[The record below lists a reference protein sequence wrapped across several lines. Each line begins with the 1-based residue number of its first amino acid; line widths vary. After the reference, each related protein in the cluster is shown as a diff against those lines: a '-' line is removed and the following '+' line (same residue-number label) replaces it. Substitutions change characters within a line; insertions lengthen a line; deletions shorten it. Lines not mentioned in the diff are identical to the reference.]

1 MKLDTRQI
9 VVFQLHDQ
17 RYALDLEV
25 VERLV
30 RIVEITSLPKAPDI
44 VLGMIDVAGRVI
56 AVVDVRR
63 RFGLPARGTTLSDQ
77 IIIARTSKRSVGLV
91 VESTLGIREVSAFN
105 LIGAEEILP
114 KIEYIKGVVRLSDGV
129 VLIHDLES
137 FLSLEEERAMED
149 SMPRA

>member
-56 AVVDVRR
+56 PVVDIRR

-114 KIEYIKGVVRLSDGV
+114 KIEYIKGVVRLSDGI

>member
-1 MKLDTRQI
+1 MKLDTQQI
-9 VVFQLHDQ
+9 VVFQLHNQ

-30 RIVEITSLPKAPDI
+30 RIVEITSIPKAPDI

-56 AVVDVRR
+56 PVVDVRR
-63 RFGLPARGTTLSDQ
+63 RFGLPADGTTLSEQ

-91 VESTLGIREVSAFN
+91 VESTLGILEVSA
-105 LIGAEEILP
+105 LDLMSSEEILP
-114 KIEYIKGVVRLSDGV
+114 RLEYIKGVVKLRDGI

-137 FLSLEEERAMED
+137 FLSLEEERALEE
-149 SMPRA
+149 SMPMG

>member
-56 AVVDVRR
+56 PVVDIRR